1 MLVTN
6 EINLYFFIE
15 YVINN
20 MLIRIFGGISM
31 SKLKLVVMNNIS
43 ELGMMVDKH
52 LRDINKTEKSYIVK
66 MKSDRF
72 SNGEGKVSIERNVNG
87 DDLYIIS
94 DVGNYGISYMMHGR
108 EHFMSP
114 DEHFEDIKRVIAATS
129 GHASKINVVMPL
141 LYQSRQHKRRGNES
155 LDCAISL
162 QELERIGVDNIITFD
177 AHDPSI
183 CNAIPRLPFENF
195 YPTHTILEELIQKED
210 VKDLLVI
217 SPDMG
222 AMERARYYADMLSCD
237 VGVFYKRRDLS
248 KVVNGKNPI
257 VEHMYM
263 GADVNN
269 KDVLVVDDMIASGG
283 SMIEV
288 CEHLREK
295 GARNIYLIATFALFT
310 EGIEKF
316 VDAYDKGLFNK
327 LYSTNLSYVPDEIK
341 NNNWYVDV
349 DCSRYLAIIIDT
361 INKKG
366 DIESLW
372 NGKKQI
378 LKKIRKKLG

>member
-1 MLVTN
+1 
-6 EINLYFFIE
+6 
-15 YVINN
+15 
-20 MLIRIFGGISM
+20 M
-31 SKLKLVVMNNIS
+31 SKLKLVISNNCLDLGNKVNEHLMRMNN
-43 ELGMMVDKH
+43 
-52 LRDINKTEKSYIVK
+52 TTKSYIAK

-72 SNGEGKVSIERNVNG
+72 SNGEGKVSINESVNG
-87 DDLYIIS
+87 DNLFILS

-108 EHFMSP
+108 EHYMSP
-114 DEHFEDIKRVIAATS
+114 DEHFEDIKRVIASTS

-162 QELERIGVDNIITFD
+162 QELERIGVNNIITFD

-195 YPTHTILEELIQKED
+195 YPTHTILEELIENED
-210 VKDLLVI
+210 VKDLLVV

-263 GADVNN
+263 GVDVADR
-269 KDVLVVDDMIASGG
+269 DVLVVDDMIASGG

-288 CEHLREK
+288 CELLKKK

-310 EGIEKF
+310 EGIDKF
-316 VDAYDKGLFNK
+316 VEAYENGLFNK
-327 LYSTNLSYVPDEIK
+327 LYSTNLSYVPEEII
-341 NNNWYVDV
+341 NNEWYVSV
-349 DCSRYLAIIIDT
+349 DCSKYLALIIDT
-361 INKKG
+361 INKKS
-366 DIESLW
+366 DIEELW
-372 NGKKQI
+372 NGKKKI
-378 LKKIRKKLG
+378 IDKIRKKLG

>member
-1 MLVTN
+1 MN
-6 EINLYFFIE
+6 
-15 YVINN
+15 
-20 MLIRIFGGISM
+20 
-31 SKLKLVVMNNIS
+31 KLKLVVLNNIS
-43 ELGMMVDKH
+43 EFGQKVNEHLKGM
-52 LRDINKTEKSYIVK
+52 NKTNKDYIIK
-66 MKSDRF
+66 IKEDRF
-72 SNGEGKVSIERNVNG
+72 SNGEGKVSIGESVNG

-114 DEHFEDIKRVIAATS
+114 DEHFEDIKRVIAAAS

-195 YPTHTILEELIQKED
+195 YPTHMILDELIENED
-210 VKDLLVI
+210 IKDILVI

-222 AMERARYYADMLSCD
+222 AMERARYYAEMLGCD

-263 GADVNN
+263 GADV
-269 KDVLVVDDMIASGG
+269 KDKDIIVVDDMIASGG
-283 SMIEV
+283 SMLEV
-288 CEHLREK
+288 CCHLREK
-295 GARNIYLIATFALFT
+295 GARNIYLVATFSLFT
-310 EGIEKF
+310 EGCDKF
-316 VDAYDKGLFNK
+316 VDAYEKGLYNK

-341 NNNWYVDV
+341 CNEWYVDV
-349 DCSRYLAIIIDT
+349 DCSKYMALIINT
-361 INKKG
+361 LNKKD
-366 DIESLW
+366 DIEPLW
-372 NGKKQI
+372 NGKNI
-378 LKKIRKKLG
+378 IIEKIRKKMGK

>member
-1 MLVTN
+1 
-6 EINLYFFIE
+6 
-15 YVINN
+15 
-20 MLIRIFGGISM
+20 M

-155 LDCAISL
+155 LDCAIGL

-288 CEHLREK
+288 CDHLREK

>member
-1 MLVTN
+1 
-6 EINLYFFIE
+6 
-15 YVINN
+15 
-20 MLIRIFGGISM
+20 M
-31 SKLKLVVMNNIS
+31 SKLKLVVSNNCE
-43 ELGMMVDKH
+43 ELGKKVERH
-52 LRDINKTEKSYIVK
+52 LREINKNDKNYIVK

-72 SNGEGKVSIERNVNG
+72 SNGEGKVSINESVNG
-87 DDLYIIS
+87 SDLFILS
-94 DVGNYGISYMMHGR
+94 DVGNYGISYMMHGK

-114 DEHFEDIKRVIAATS
+114 DEHFEDIKRVISATS

-195 YPTHTILEELIQKED
+195 YPTHTILEEMIEKEELGE
-210 VKDLLVI
+210 LLVI

-222 AMERARYYADMLSCD
+222 AMERARYYADMLGCD

-263 GADVNN
+263 GADV
-269 KDVLVVDDMIASGG
+269 KGKTCIVVDDMIASGG

-288 CEHLREK
+288 CSHLREK
-295 GARNIYLIATFALFT
+295 GAEKIYLVSTFALFT
-310 EGIEKF
+310 EGTDKF
-316 VDAYDKGLFNK
+316 DEAYNKGLFDK
-327 LYSTNLSYVPDEIK
+327 LYSTNLSYVPEDVK

-349 DCSRYLAIIIDT
+349 DCSRYLAVIIDT
-361 INKKG
+361 INKKS
-366 DIESLW
+366 DIEELW
-372 NGKKQI
+372 NGKKKI
-378 LKKIRKKLG
+378 IDKIRKKLG

>member
-1 MLVTN
+1 
-6 EINLYFFIE
+6 
-15 YVINN
+15 
-20 MLIRIFGGISM
+20 M
-31 SKLKLVVMNNIS
+31 SKLKLVVLNNCL
-43 ELGMMVDKH
+43 ELGKRVEKH
-52 LRDINKTEKSYIVK
+52 LKDINKNDKNYIVK

-72 SNGEGKVSIERNVNG
+72 SNGEGKVSIGESVNG
-87 DDLYIIS
+87 NDLFIIS

-195 YPTHTILEELIQKED
+195 YPTHTILEELIENED
-210 VKDLLVI
+210 IKDLLVI

-222 AMERARYYADMLSCD
+222 AMERARYYADMLGCD

-263 GADVNN
+263 GADVKG
-269 KDVLVVDDMIASGG
+269 KDCIIVDDMIASGG

-288 CEHLREK
+288 CRHLREK
-295 GARNIYLIATFALFT
+295 GARKIYLIATFALFT
-310 EGIEKF
+310 EGYEKF
-316 VDAYDKGLFNK
+316 NDAYDNKLFDK
-327 LYSTNLSYVPDEIK
+327 LYSTNLSYVPEEIK
-341 NNNWYVDV
+341 KNKWYVDV
-349 DCSRYLAIIIDT
+349 DCSRYLAVIIDT
-361 INKKG
+361 INKKS
-366 DIESLW
+366 DIEELW
-372 NGKKQI
+372 NGKKKI
-378 LKKIRKKLG
+378 IDKIRKKLG

>member
-1 MLVTN
+1 
-6 EINLYFFIE
+6 
-15 YVINN
+15 
-20 MLIRIFGGISM
+20 M

-43 ELGMMVDKH
+43 EFGEKVNGH
-52 LRDINKTEKSYIVK
+52 LKDLNKTDKNYLVK
-66 MKSDRF
+66 IKSDRF
-72 SNGEGKVSIERNVNG
+72 SNGEGKVSINESVNG
-87 DDLYIIS
+87 TDLYIIS
-94 DVGNYGISYMMHGR
+94 DVGNYGINYMMHGR

-195 YPTHTILEELIQKED
+195 YPTHTILEELIEKED

-222 AMERARYYADMLSCD
+222 AMERTRYYADMLGCD

-263 GADVNN
+263 GADVKD

-288 CEHLREK
+288 CEHLRK
-295 GARNIYLIATFALFT
+295 NGARKIYLIATFALFT
-310 EGIEKF
+310 EGTSKF
-316 VDAYDKGLFNK
+316 VEAYEKGLFNK
-327 LYSTNLSYVPDEIK
+327 LYSTNLSYVPEDIK
-341 NNNWYVDV
+341 KNNWYVDV
-349 DCSRYLAIIIDT
+349 DCSRYLAVIIDT
-361 INKKG
+361 INKND

-378 LKKIRKKLG
+378 IDKIRKKLG

>member
-1 MLVTN
+1 
-6 EINLYFFIE
+6 
-15 YVINN
+15 
-20 MLIRIFGGISM
+20 M
-31 SKLKLVVMNNIS
+31 SKLKLVVLNNIS
-43 ELGMMVDKH
+43 DFGKKVDDH
-52 LRDINKTEKSYIVK
+52 LRKMNKTEKSYIAK

-72 SNGEGKVSIERNVNG
+72 SNGEGKVAINESVNG
-87 DDLYIIS
+87 EDLYIIS

-195 YPTHTILEELIQKED
+195 YPTHTILEELIENED
-210 VKDLLVI
+210 IKDLLVI

-222 AMERARYYADMLSCD
+222 AMERARYYADMLGCD

-248 KVVNGKNPI
+248 KIVNGKNPI

-263 GADVNN
+263 GADVNG

-288 CEHLREK
+288 CSHLKEK

-310 EGIEKF
+310 EGVSKFIE
-316 VDAYDKGLFNK
+316 AYEKGLFNK
-327 LYSTNLSYVPDEIK
+327 LYSTNLSYVPEEIK
-341 NNNWYVDV
+341 KNKWYVDV
-349 DCSRYLAIIIDT
+349 DCSRYLALIIDT

-366 DIESLW
+366 DIEALW
-372 NGKKQI
+372 NGKKKI
-378 LKKIRKKLG
+378 IDKIRKKLG

>member
-1 MLVTN
+1 M
-6 EINLYFFIE
+6 
-15 YVINN
+15 
-20 MLIRIFGGISM
+20 G
-31 SKLKLVVMNNIS
+31 KLRLVVLDNIS
-43 ELGMMVDKH
+43 DFGNKVNGHLKEMNKNDKGYMVSIK
-52 LRDINKTEKSYIVK
+52 NN
-66 MKSDRF
+66 RF
-72 SNGEGKVSIERNVNG
+72 SNGEGKVSIESSVNG
-87 DDLYIIS
+87 DDLYILS
-94 DVGNYGISYMMHGR
+94 DVGNYGLSYMMHGR

-114 DEHFEDIKRVIAATS
+114 DEHFEDIKRVIAAIS

-195 YPTHTILEELIQKED
+195 YPTHTILEELIENED
-210 VKDLLVI
+210 INEMLVI

-222 AMERARYYADMLSCD
+222 AMERARYYADMLGCD

-263 GADVNN
+263 GADPKN
-269 KDVLVVDDMIASGG
+269 KDVIVVDDMIASGG
-283 SMIEV
+283 SMLEV
-288 CEHLREK
+288 AEHLRK
-295 GARNIYLIATFALFT
+295 RGARNIYLIATFALFT
-310 EGIEKF
+310 EGVEKF
-316 VDAYDKGLFNK
+316 IEAYAKGLYNK

-341 NNNWYVDV
+341 NNKWYVNV
-349 DCSRYLAIIIDT
+349 DCSKYMALIIDM

-366 DIESLW
+366 DIETLW

-378 LKKIRKKLG
+378 IDKIRKKLG